1 MHCAIRNK
9 NAKRNKICLTNT
21 EETLDEGRFLEQK
34 LGKHECRHQHIS
46 CGPDLTLDRNKNPGH
61 CLQSQHFD
69 EQLQSTVLYI
79 DCRST
84 KTKTQ
89 TWEKLQPTIVKATDE
104 YLAKT
109 GRGWQKAQCWWTVD
123 HQFEP
128 TPGKHQ
134 EKPASV
140 SMILP
145 LRTRQ
150 ANPRNF
156 VPTGIDVSNVTDT
169 TKGRREARTKLF
181 CNLPKTCLNHPRVT
195 QRRKMTRPSH
205 ISMSFELVFWCLPK
219 NDCYNP

>member
-109 GRGWQKAQCWWTVD
+109 GRGWQKAQCWLNSW
-123 HQFEP
+123 
-128 TPGKHQ
+128 
-134 EKPASV
+134 S
-140 SMILP
+140 SI
-145 LRTRQ
+145 RTNTRKTSGETSQ
-150 ANPRNF
+150 R
-156 VPTGIDVSNVTDT
+156 VHDST
-169 TKGRREARTKLF
+169 TKNKTSKSKKFCAYRYRR
-181 CNLPKTCLNHPRVT
+181 
-195 QRRKMTRPSH
+195 
-205 ISMSFELVFWCLPK
+205 I
-219 NDCYNP
+219 